1 MRLYWTLLLFFLVA
15 CVPVENTVH
24 KTIKVTKNIDCEGG
38 VFNKGVI
45 TELHIVASDVTI
57 RRCTLNGAIRIV
69 GLGLNGESKAVKE
82 SSFKAGHTERAQ
94 AASPTNVIL
103 YGLTINGQG
112 RIPVYIGPGVTKATL
127 VDSRIT
133 GKSDSVALYLD
144 AESGYNIIRNNTFNV
159 DGKFTLRQFRIR
171 EVIAVDGSAH
181 NQIIGNV
188 IKNADNGGIYLYRNC
203 GEGGTVRHQAPQ
215 FNFIAG
221 NTIDV
226 TNIGPLN
233 YGIWLGSRGGNRL
246 YCNED
251 KGYPFGSSKDNNDF
265 ADYNTVKNNV
275 FIGLSNQIKDSG
287 SNNTM
292 N

>member
-15 CVPVENTVH
+15 CVPVKNTVH

-112 RIPVYIGPGVTKATL
+112 RIPVYIGPGVTKTAL
-127 VDSRIT
+127 IDSHIT
-133 GKSDSVALYLD
+133 GRSDSVALYLD
-144 AESGYNIIRNNTFNV
+144 AESGYNIIRNNAFDV

-181 NQIIGNV
+181 NQIVGNV

-203 GEGGTVRHQAPQ
+203 GEGGTVRHQAPR

-226 TNIGPLN
+226 SDIGPLN

-251 KGYPFGSSKDNNDF
+251 KGYSFGSSKNNNDF

-275 FIGLSNQIKDSG
+275 FIGLSNQIKNSG
-287 SNNTM
+287 NNNTI